1 MKAFKGTVTKIYGKP
16 KVSIEIIEN
25 AKSFNTHNQKCKK
38 AADTNKWTNTD
49 TLETYELFSKGLRR
63 SMIEIKRVLISKE
76 QNQI

>member
-38 AADTNKWTNTD
+38 AADTNK
-49 TLETYELFSKGLRR
+49 
-63 SMIEIKRVLISKE
+63 
-76 QNQI
+76 